1 MPFNQFTR
9 PIYLKNTRIDC
20 GYGNLANK
28 IMKRHAEKVHKQE
41 KLQITFVITIFI
53 QCHNQGQTTYSDY
66 QYNDRYDQKFC
77 LDFSTP
83 KISQEDISIRLSVG
97 NIKS

>member
-1 MPFNQFTR
+1 MNIP
-9 PIYLKNTRIDC
+9 
-20 GYGNLANK
+20 
-28 IMKRHAEKVHKQE
+28 
-41 KLQITFVITIFI
+41 
-53 QCHNQGQTTYSDY
+53 
-66 QYNDRYDQKFC
+66 RYDKIRSFC